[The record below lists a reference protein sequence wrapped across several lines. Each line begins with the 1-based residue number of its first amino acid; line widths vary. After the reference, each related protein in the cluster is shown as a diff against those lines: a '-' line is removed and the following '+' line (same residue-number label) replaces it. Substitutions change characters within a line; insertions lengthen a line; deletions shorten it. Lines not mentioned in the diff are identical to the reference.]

1 MTLTL
6 PHGVAINAP
15 LLPGFDAIL
24 TPAALELV
32 AKLHRAFE
40 PRRQQMLAARAER
53 ALRLDAGERPDFLAE
68 TKSIREAA
76 WKIAPVP
83 KALQRRRVEITGP
96 VDAKMV
102 INAFNSGAD
111 SYMTDFE
118 DSNSPLWSNQIQGQI
133 NIGQAIRR
141 TLSFEQ
147 ASPAGA
153 KTYRLNDQIATLQ
166 VRPRGWHLDEKH
178 VTVDGERVH
187 GGLFDFA
194 LFLFHNARELLAR
207 GAGPYFYLPKLE
219 SHLEAR
225 LWNDAFVM
233 AQNELGLPQGT
244 IRATV
249 LIETI
254 LAAFE
259 MEEILYELREHS
271 AGLNAGRWD
280 YIFSCIK
287 KFKLDREFCLADRAR
302 VTMTAPFMR
311 AYALLLLKTCHKRGA
326 PAIGGMS
333 ALIPIKNDPV
343 KNETAMAGIIA
354 DKRRDATDGYD
365 GGWVAHPGLVEASMK
380 EFVAV
385 LGDRPNQFEKQKPEV
400 EVKASDLL
408 DFKPETPITEAGL
421 RMNINVGIHYL
432 GAWLAGNGC
441 VPIHNLMEDAATAEI
456 SRSQVWQWIRSP
468 KGVLDDGRKV
478 TADLVRQLVPEE
490 LAKIKAGG
498 FAGRFDRGA
507 EIFAKMSTQEAFEE
521 FLTLPLY
528 EEI

>member
-1 MTLTL
+1 MRPALLL
-6 PHGVAINAP
+6 PDGLEIHAP
-15 LLPGFDAIL
+15 LLPGFEAIL
-24 TPAALELV
+24 TPQALELV
-32 AKLHRAFE
+32 ARLHRAFE
-40 PRRQQMLAARAER
+40 PRRQQLLAARAAR
-53 ALRLDAGERPDFLAE
+53 AQRLDAGERPDFLPE
-68 TKSIREAA
+68 TAQVREGD
-76 WKIAPVP
+76 WRIAPLP
-83 KALQRRRVEITGP
+83 PALHCRRVEITGP

-102 INAFNSGAD
+102 INALNSGAD

-118 DSNSPLWSNQIQGQI
+118 DSNSPSWANQIQGQI
-133 NIGQAIRR
+133 NLYQAIRR
-141 TLSFEQ
+141 TLTLEANGKS
-147 ASPAGA
+147 
-153 KTYRLNDQIATLQ
+153 YRLNDKTATLQ

-178 VTVDGERVH
+178 VSVDGQRVH
-187 GGLFDFA
+187 GGIFDFA
-194 LFLFHNARELLAR
+194 LFMFHNAKELLAR
-207 GAGPYFYLPKLE
+207 GAGPYFYLPKME

-225 LWNDAFVM
+225 LWNDIFVM
-233 AQNELGLPQGT
+233 TQNELGLPQGT
-244 IRATV
+244 IKATV
-249 LIETI
+249 LIETV

-259 MEEILYELREHS
+259 MDEILFELREHS

-287 KFKLDREFCLADRAR
+287 KFKVDRNFCLADRAK

-311 AYALLLLKTCHKRGA
+311 AYALLLLKTCHRRGA

-333 ALIPIKNDPV
+333 ALIPIKNDPE
-343 KNETAMAGIIA
+343 KNAVAMQGIIN
-354 DKRRDATDGYD
+354 DKKRDATDGYD
-365 GGWVAHPGLVEASMK
+365 GGWVAHPGLVEPAMK
-380 EFVAV
+380 EFLAV
-385 LGDRPNQFEKQKPEV
+385 LGDRPNQIDKQRDD
-400 EVKASDLL
+400 VKVSAANLL
-408 DFKPETPITEAGL
+408 DFQPEAPITEAGL

-478 TADLVRQLVPEE
+478 TAEMVRALVPEE

-498 FAGRFDRGA
+498 FEGRFDRAA
-507 EIFAKMSTQEAFEE
+507 EIFTQMSTQDEFAE